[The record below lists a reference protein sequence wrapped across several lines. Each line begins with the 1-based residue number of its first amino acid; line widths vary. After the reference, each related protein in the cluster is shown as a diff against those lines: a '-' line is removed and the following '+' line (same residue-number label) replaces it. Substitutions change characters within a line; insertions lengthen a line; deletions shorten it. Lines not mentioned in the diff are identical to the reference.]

1 WRWWCRSCLLRRW
14 IGGRRF
20 GRASGSLPEEE
31 RDLVSGDGDG
41 ESVYV
46 AAGQA
51 DVDMQGGERRQVGYA
66 AERVGRGRGGGGV
79 RIGRA
84 GEGNGRVGRSMLA
97 VLRAAH
103 RSHLA
108 DGQGH
113 GVDLPLEC
121 DVEGWGL
128 DLAGSRSPGSG
139 AGQAAVVNGD
149 R

>member
-1 WRWWCRSCLLRRW
+1 
-14 IGGRRF
+14 
-20 GRASGSLPEEE
+20 
-31 RDLVSGDGDG
+31 
-41 ESVYV
+41 
-46 AAGQA
+46 
-51 DVDMQGGERRQVGYA
+51 
-66 AERVGRGRGGGGV
+66 
-79 RIGRA
+79 
-84 GEGNGRVGRSMLA
+84 
-97 VLRAAH
+97 LRAAH

-149 R
+149 RAAAVRGVERVLGDDGWDHLDDLAVERVVGGRRLALGHVEVEFGADEVGDAAATGDMISGDGELAV